1 MLIITNPLICQLCER
16 DVPNITQHHLIPK
29 QKNTDGRTIDVC
41 VPCSKQ
47 IHALFTN
54 KELKKSYDTLEKL
67 KESDKIIKWT
77 EWVRKKNPIDIN
89 YHGKGGFHK

>member
-1 MLIITNPLICQLCER
+1 MMCQLCER
-16 DVPNITQHHLIPK
+16 EVQNPTKHHLIPK

-54 KELKKSYDTLEKL
+54 KELKHNFDTLDKL
-67 KESDKIIKWT
+67 KGSEKIQKWI
-77 EWVRKKNPIDIN
+77 EWVRKKNPQDIN